1 MQKVIEGN
9 PALSART
16 GQQFG
21 DLYRLMNERILVEM
35 MVLDGHVFDADP
47 DEARG
52 EARSALKRFRAM
64 GLETAPGADGAHLY
78 DPVEVAWFAKQASQ
92 SGDDDYFHAHEVET
106 ARRLVSERPV
116 DAPRHVTLRYTRIFD
131 LGDFPQ
137 GETRRLR
144 MPLPLEGRYSAVELE
159 PELPPEVTRHRV
171 SDGRL
176 EAKVTSTGSG
186 TVRIGARL
194 KLELGPVE
202 PDGPPDSDL
211 YLRDQEGMVIV
222 TPEIRA
228 LAQRLAGDASAENAL
243 HAFWKYLIETM
254 MFCQV
259 HYDQVPADA
268 PLDWVLR
275 TGHYDCQLGSS
286 LLVGLCRARG
296 IPARLVGGNFL
307 YQRSPTNHYWTE
319 VWLENEGWFPVDFI
333 GWVLSRGGRDSEWR
347 DYFFGRVDAR
357 LIAEC
362 QPKNFVGTLGVT
374 IPERW
379 TMLRAPMKHG
389 AAVSLAT
396 LDGREI
402 YRDEIEI
409 A

>member
-1 MQKVIEGN
+1 MQTVIQDNLAASG
-9 PALSART
+9 RT
-16 GQQFG
+16 GQEFG
-21 DLYRLMNERILVEM
+21 DGYRLMPERILVEM

-47 DEARG
+47 EVSREEAR
-52 EARSALKRFRAM
+52 AALQRFREM
-64 GLETAPGADGAHLY
+64 GLATRRSDSGLLY
-78 DPVEVAWFAKQASQ
+78 DPVEVAWFAKRASQ
-92 SGDDDYFHAHEVET
+92 NGEDDYFHAHEVET
-106 ARRLVSERPV
+106 ARRLVTEGPGE
-116 DAPRHVTLRYTRIFD
+116 APSNLSMRYTRIFD
-131 LGDFPQ
+131 LGDFPA

-144 MPLPLEGRYSAVELE
+144 MPLPLEARYGALRIA

-186 TVRIGARL
+186 LVRIGTR
-194 KLELGPVE
+194 LELLPGDVE
-202 PDGPPDSDL
+202 PEGPPDSDI
-211 YLRDQEGMVIV
+211 YLREQEGMVII

-228 LAQRLAGDASAENAL
+228 LAQRLAGDANAENAL
-243 HAFWKYLIETM
+243 RAFWKYLIETM

-333 GWVLSRGGRDSEWR
+333 GWVLSRGGRDEKWR
-347 DYFFGRVDAR
+347 DFFFGRLDAR

-362 QPKNFVGTLGVT
+362 QPKSFVGTLGVAL
-374 IPERW
+374 PGQW
-379 TMLRAPMKHG
+379 TMLRAPMTNG
-389 AAVSLAT
+389 AAVSLAR
-396 LDGREI
+396 LDGREV
-402 YRDEIEI
+402 YRDEITFP
-409 A
+409 